1 MIPLDIDSPLPQTFS
16 SDMLEVIVSF
26 ESMLSSSEYVVTVS
40 NPLNDFS
47 DSESAKEQV
56 HVNESTAS
64 ARLPSL
70 TDLLSLYKTET

>member
-1 MIPLDIDSPLPQTFS
+1 MDSPLPQTFS

-26 ESMLSSSEYVVTVS
+26 ESMLSSSEYAVVVS

-56 HVNESTAS
+56 HVNESSAS

-70 TDLLSLYKTET
+70 TDLLSSYKTET

>member
-1 MIPLDIDSPLPQTFS
+1 MDSPLPQTFS

-26 ESMLSSSEYVVTVS
+26 ESMLSSSEYAVVVS

-56 HVNESTAS
+56 HVNESA
-64 ARLPSL
+64 AGAGLQSL
-70 TDLLSLYKTET
+70 TDPLSLYKTET